1 MNGFNGGDFHGE
13 FLCLRAMI
21 ERRRGRLEAARSQS
35 ERMNRKAGLK
45 RGSGHCRLN
54 AAAGMVAVEENPM
67 KDEGR
72 PRRWLPLWLFW
83 SLVTI
88 VMWGT
93 WGLVSKIAS
102 DGVDAYTNQLLF
114 TVGIAPLLVFV
125 AWKVSRG
132 VPGEKREQRG
142 RGVFWA
148 FLTGILGGV
157 GNMAY
162 FEAMVKGGKASVVT
176 PVTALFPM
184 VTVLLAL
191 LFLKE
196 RLGRVQWIGLGLAFV
211 AIYLL
216 NA

>member
-1 MNGFNGGDFHGE
+1 MSEKG
-13 FLCLRAMI
+13 RI
-21 ERRRGRLEAARSQS
+21 RR
-35 ERMNRKAGLK
+35 
-45 RGSGHCRLN
+45 
-54 AAAGMVAVEENPM
+54 
-67 KDEGR
+67 
-72 PRRWLPLWLFW
+72 LPLWLFW

-88 VMWGT
+88 AMWGT

-102 DGVDAYTNQLLF
+102 GGVDAYMNQLLF

-125 AWKVSRG
+125 SWKVSKRDRSAD
-132 VPGEKREQRG
+132 PAEKREERAK
-142 RGVFWA
+142 GVFWA

-191 LFLKE
+191 IFLKE
-196 RLGRVQWIGLGLAFV
+196 RLGRVQWVGLGLAFL

>member
-1 MNGFNGGDFHGE
+1 MTD
-13 FLCLRAMI
+13 
-21 ERRRGRLEAARSQS
+21 Q
-35 ERMNRKAGLK
+35 AG
-45 RGSGHCRLN
+45 
-54 AAAGMVAVEENPM
+54 
-67 KDEGR
+67 
-72 PRRWLPLWLFW
+72 PRRVPLWLFW

-102 DGVDAYTNQLLF
+102 DSVDAYTNQLLF
-114 TVGIAPLLVFV
+114 TVGIVPLLAFV
-125 AWKVSRG
+125 GWKVRRR
-132 VPGEKREQRG
+132 VPGEKREG

-148 FLTGILGGV
+148 FFTGILGGV

-191 LFLKE
+191 IFLKE

>member
-1 MNGFNGGDFHGE
+1 MSE
-13 FLCLRAMI
+13 I
-21 ERRRGRLEAARSQS
+21 GRMR
-35 ERMNRKAGLK
+35 
-45 RGSGHCRLN
+45 H
-54 AAAGMVAVEENPM
+54 
-67 KDEGR
+67 
-72 PRRWLPLWLFW
+72 LPLWLFW

-102 DGVDAYTNQLLF
+102 DGVDASMNQLLF
-114 TVGIAPLLVFV
+114 TAGISPLLVFV
-125 AWKVSRG
+125 SWKVSKAG
-132 VPGEKREQRG
+132 KGGLAEEPGEG
-142 RGVFWA
+142 RRKGIFWA

-162 FEAMVKGGKASVVT
+162 FQAMVKGGKASVVT

-196 RLGRVQWIGLGLAFV
+196 RLGRVQWIGLALAFV

>member
-1 MNGFNGGDFHGE
+1 MTEPDENLIEAGGH
-13 FLCLRAMI
+13 RTI
-21 ERRRGRLEAARSQS
+21 ETSTFRR
-35 ERMNRKAGLK
+35 
-45 RGSGHCRLN
+45 
-54 AAAGMVAVEENPM
+54 
-67 KDEGR
+67 
-72 PRRWLPLWLFW
+72 LPLWLLW

-88 VMWGT
+88 VFWGT

-102 DGVDAYTNQLLF
+102 NGVDAYTNQLLF
-114 TVGIAPLLVFV
+114 TVGIAPLLIFV
-125 AWKVSRG
+125 SWKVSRG
-132 VPGEKREQRG
+132 IRGEKREKRSH
-142 RGVFWA
+142 GVFWA
-148 FLTGILGGV
+148 FLTGILGGL

-191 LFLKE
+191 VFLKE
-196 RLGRVQWIGLGLAFV
+196 RLGRLQWLGLGLAFV